1 MDLVDTHCHLDRPEF
16 DADRD
21 AVVARARAAGVRRVL
36 VPAIGPAWWDGLL
49 DLVARGG
56 GYLSCGLGIHP
67 QEVPAIDP
75 ADDAHVLRRLG
86 ELLQAGRGVAVGECG
101 LDGPTA
107 EREAGGSMERQLQLF
122 EAQLGLA
129 RDLRLPVLLHV
140 FRCQGEALRVLE
152 RFGRLPAGG
161 VLHSYSGSAELV
173 KRWAKLDLHFS
184 FTGPVT
190 FEASRRVHE
199 AARAVPADRLLLE
212 SDAPDQ
218 PPCGHRGERNE
229 PGFLP
234 EVARALAKLRG
245 EEAEELAARTTLN
258 AGRLFG
264 YEN

>member
-1 MDLVDTHCHLDRPEF
+1 MELIDTHCHIDRAEF

-21 AVVARARAAGVRRVL
+21 RVLERARRAGVAHVI
-36 VPAIGPAWWDGLL
+36 VPSIGPSWWDRLL
-49 DLVARGG
+49 EIVRESG

-67 QEVPAIDP
+67 QELPELDP
-75 ADDAHVLRRLG
+75 AEDERAIRRLG
-86 ELLQAGRGVAVGECG
+86 DLLASGAAVAVGECG

-107 EREAGGSMERQLQLF
+107 ARPGGGMERQIRLF

-152 RFGRLPAGG
+152 RMGPLPAGG

-173 KRWAKLDLHFS
+173 KRWRKLDLHFS

-190 FEASRRVHE
+190 FERSVRVHE

-218 PPCGHRGERNE
+218 PPSRHRGARNE
-229 PGFLP
+229 PAFLP
-234 EVARALAKLRG
+234 EIASALARLRG
-245 EEAEELAARTTLN
+245 EEPEELAARTTLN
-258 AGRLFG
+258 ARRLFG
-264 YEN
+264 T